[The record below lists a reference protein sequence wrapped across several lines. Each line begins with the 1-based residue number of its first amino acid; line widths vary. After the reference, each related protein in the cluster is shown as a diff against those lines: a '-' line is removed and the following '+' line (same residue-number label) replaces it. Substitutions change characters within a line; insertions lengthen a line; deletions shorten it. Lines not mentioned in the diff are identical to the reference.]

1 MITDKDIQKLTEVFA
16 TREEVVLG
24 GDYEELKQG
33 FRNFQEMKM
42 LSIKVDRHERWIL
55 QIADKLGLQLES

>member
-1 MITDKDIQKLTEVFA
+1 MITDKDIQKLTKVFA
-16 TREEVVLG
+16 TREEVVLK
-24 GDYEELKQG
+24 GDFEELKQG
-33 FRNFQEMKM
+33 FRNLQEMKM